1 MFRLE
6 NVFLPKFGLGL
17 DFGVG
22 LAENGL
28 CPKFEP
34 VNGLWV
40 GPAPCG
46 VGLGLAKGFLTRDGV
61 GLGLENG
68 FGLGLLGFGLG
79 LGVT

>member
-6 NVFLPKFGLGL
+6 NVFLPKFGFGL

-22 LAENGL
+22 LGENGL